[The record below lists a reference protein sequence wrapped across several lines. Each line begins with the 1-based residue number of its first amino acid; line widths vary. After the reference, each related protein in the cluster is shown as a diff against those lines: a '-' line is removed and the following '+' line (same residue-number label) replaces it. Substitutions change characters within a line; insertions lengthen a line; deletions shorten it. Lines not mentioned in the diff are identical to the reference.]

1 MCVHLALTDIP
12 DNVNSPFPPQLAQAL
27 APDRVREL
35 SVSHYLTVGSPLLS
49 RLPELVFPLLS
60 RALIFFFFFLAGW
73 GMVLFLYLTHLQTEK
88 SVRENDG
95 LVLESSPL
103 LPKPVWFFTHVKMIF
118 YG

>member
-73 GMVLFLYLTHLQTEK
+73 GMVLFLDLTHLQTEK

-103 LPKPVWFFTHVKMIF
+103 LPKPVWFFTQVKMIF

>member
-60 RALIFFFFFLAGW
+60 RALIFFFFLAGW
-73 GMVLFLYLTHLQTEK
+73 GMVLFLDLTHLQTEK

-103 LPKPVWFFTHVKMIF
+103 LPKPVWFFTQVKMIF